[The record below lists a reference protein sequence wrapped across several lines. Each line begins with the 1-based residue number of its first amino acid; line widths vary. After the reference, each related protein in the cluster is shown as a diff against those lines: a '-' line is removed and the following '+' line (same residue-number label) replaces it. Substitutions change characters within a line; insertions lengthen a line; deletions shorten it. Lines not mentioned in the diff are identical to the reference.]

1 MKKTVLEY
9 TTNTYQ
15 EDIPKQFLQEAK
27 IRLNSFFSEQECVQK
42 KGIQFIFKYAFYSVE
57 NPRKVTKQHLIK
69 EYARLPLEKRSVQPE
84 QIPDM
89 KQYNDIILYGDN
101 NSPETQKLLAEYLQQ
116 HDSLKVLLSF
126 FDKKNDSTYKDEQTI
141 AYAGIILLQKKENTT
156 SIRFHKRHDKRYPFF
171 QFARGE
177 PYRFQMY

>member
-1 MKKTVLEY
+1 
-9 TTNTYQ
+9 
-15 EDIPKQFLQEAK
+15 
-27 IRLNSFFSEQECVQK
+27 
-42 KGIQFIFKYAFYSVE
+42 
-57 NPRKVTKQHLIK
+57 
-69 EYARLPLEKRSVQPE
+69 
-84 QIPDM
+84 M

-141 AYAGIILLQKKENTT
+141 AYAELQKALFFCKRKKNTT